1 MKHSEAQS
9 KGILPVYLTVEEMRR
24 FRLQTEERP
33 SETGGTRF
41 QGSTTP
47 DLALQL
53 LPRDG
58 VILECGP
65 HFGMFTKFL
74 QEHGF
79 QNIHALDV
87 VDVLHFSDR
96 RRVTF
101 HEIDFNTE
109 RMPYPDNY
117 FDGITAWGIIE
128 HMENPY
134 HFLREAHRVL
144 KPGAPLL
151 LSLPNVL
158 HVMSRIWFLRTGVF
172 PRWNERTNHIFVLP
186 RGVFE
191 KTVLRYF
198 DLAAT
203 RFTQPGNL
211 TMNRKYVK
219 VGLGYRL
226 LDFIFQCLPANEWF
240 GNYVVY
246 VLRKKAENL
255 VI

>member
-1 MKHSEAQS
+1 MHDGVKS
-9 KGILPVYLTVEEMRR
+9 KDRLPVYLTVEEMRR
-24 FRLQTEERP
+24 LRLQTTERP
-33 SETGGTRF
+33 AVGGGTRF

-47 DLALQL
+47 DLALDIF
-53 LPRDG
+53 PRG
-58 VILECGP
+58 GAILECGP

-79 QNIHALDV
+79 GNLHALDV
-87 VDVLHFSDR
+87 VDVLHFPDR
-96 RRVTF
+96 SGLTF

-117 FDGITAWGIIE
+117 FDGVTAWGIIE

-134 HFLREAHRVL
+134 HFMREVHRVL
-144 KPGAPLL
+144 KPGAVLL

-158 HVMSRIWFLRTGVF
+158 HLMSRLRFLATGVF

-191 KTVLRYF
+191 KTFLRYF
-198 DLAAT
+198 DLAET

-211 TMNRKYVK
+211 TVNRAYVR
-219 VGLGYRL
+219 VGRVYGV
-226 LDFIFQCLPANEWF
+226 LDAIFRRCPANEWF

-246 VLRKKAENL
+246 VLKKKMS
-255 VI
+255 VTI